1 MRCRSYDRGGETR
14 MGGDLEFVQ
23 RGRGARKGIKRDRGK
38 IILRQSLIRGIDG
51 QKKTYV
57 SGSQTRFNLFSR
69 RKGRSLRT
77 LANNETILFE
87 DK

>member
-23 RGRGARKGIKRDRGK
+23 RERGARKGIKRGK

>member
-23 RGRGARKGIKRDRGK
+23 RGRGARKGIKRGK

-69 RKGRSLRT
+69 RRGRSLRT